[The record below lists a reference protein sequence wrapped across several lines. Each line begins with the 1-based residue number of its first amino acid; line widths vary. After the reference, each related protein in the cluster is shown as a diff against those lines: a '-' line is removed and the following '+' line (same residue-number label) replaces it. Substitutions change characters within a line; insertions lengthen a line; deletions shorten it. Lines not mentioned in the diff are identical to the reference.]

1 MQRKHPDD
9 KIRTATFRKDRDSS
23 TPDAGNVLTELPP
36 PPFALEITA
45 LDIYLNDGKELIA
58 AGILKATDTRLLALY
73 ASEMAAYI
81 GLMDEVNANGL
92 IIELPNGIS
101 TSSAYRKAAESA
113 LKNATAIADKIGI
126 SPIGRAR
133 LGLKSDAG
141 NPTKEDPLAFLFKP
155 N

>member
-1 MQRKHPDD
+1 MQRKHEQD
-9 KIRTATFRKDRDSS
+9 KIKTATYRKDRDFS
-23 TPDAGNVLTELPP
+23 TPEAGNVLTELPP
-36 PPFALEITA
+36 PPFALDVVA
-45 LDIYLNDGKELIA
+45 LDIYIQDGRELLKQS
-58 AGILKATDTRLLALY
+58 ILKATDTRLLALY

-81 GLMDEVNANGL
+81 ALMEQVNQSGL

-126 SPIGRAR
+126 PPIGRAR
-133 LGLKSDAG
+133 LGLKANGTDP
-141 NPTKEDPLAFLFKP
+141 NKEDPLAFLFKP

>member
-23 TPDAGNVLTELPP
+23 NPDAANVLSELPQ
-36 PPFALEITA
+36 PPFALDVVA
-45 LDIYLNDGKELIA
+45 LDIYIQDGRNLIA
-58 AGILKATDTRLLALY
+58 AGILKATDCRLLAAY

-81 GLMDEVNANGL
+81 GLMEQVNQSGL
-92 IIELPNGIS
+92 IIELPNLIS
-101 TSSAYRKAAESA
+101 TSSAQRKAAESA
-113 LKNATAIADKIGI
+113 LKNALQIADKLGI

-133 LGLKSDAG
+133 LGLKSNGADPG
-141 NPTKEDPLAFLFKP
+141 KPDPLAFLFQ